1 MYFILFLNNLKS
13 NLLSLIF
20 SLFMVLLDIK
30 SAKFKE
36 CVMPEKVLIL
46 TKVYTAVC
54 VDRIPLFTCTAK
66 P

>member
-1 MYFILFLNNLKS
+1 
-13 NLLSLIF
+13 
-20 SLFMVLLDIK
+20 MVLLDIK